1 MREDGVPELAAAAIE
16 LPLVGVLEHLLR
28 TRRHTSF
35 ASGML
40 SLAAAKGHAEVVS
53 LLTRFVTKAFLD
65 SSPTGPPLILAIANR
80 HVEVVRVLLERKAS
94 PSVNDNDE
102 RHTSALQLARDS
114 PAITA
119 LLKAAV
125 REMGS
130 GTDDDVI
137 EEVVS
142 GQGADEVVEPTTP
155 SNSLY
160 SSKEELAALVQPN
173 FALVDPT
180 PERRQSPDT
189 PSKLP
194 QSPSIDQM
202 SVSKELAALSVTEL
216 QPAPTSMTVAAVLET
231 RHAQHSPSES
241 ELLAA
246 PPHTT
251 FERDHTVL
259 KAEHDKLHDA
269 HTTLER
275 DHAAL
280 KAEHDKLHDAHTTLE
295 RDHTA
300 LKVEH
305 GKLQD
310 THTTLERDHTA
321 LKAEHGKLHDAHTTL
336 ERDHTA
342 LKAQHQQQQHDL
354 HRLQH
359 EYELLQRECAKLKQQ
374 LDAANAR
381 TSRAETHTVVSSTSA
396 PTLGPTAPSLTLRS
410 GRIVRVLSVSSHV
423 LAATLAGI
431 HVLMADDDESFTLLD
446 DPAVLRDARGTV
458 LPPGPVLALGHLRSS
473 DERSAGLVAV
483 SRASELLIY
492 RTVHGSIDL
501 EHRRSIR
508 LATAN
513 LTVAPCA
520 LEFDY
525 QGRLAACD
533 PEAGRVVVLAQVDS
547 SATVVLS
554 LRPARVQSYR
564 PIDVACSPAP
574 SEASLTSR
582 SHVPMQPPAFF
593 VLDAASRQVL
603 SFDGM
608 GQSTGSFEGRPRFS
622 EPCAIAV
629 DRHTGFLYIADRE
642 RREVQVC
649 RPDFSPAQR
658 TIVLNY
664 QPTSLA
670 IVRGLTSNPNLS
682 RLAIVDQ
689 EGVLHFEALSL

>member
-119 LLKAAV
+119 LLEAALHDS
-125 REMGS
+125 EMGS
-130 GTDDDVI
+130 VI
-137 EEVVS
+137 E
-142 GQGADEVVEPTTP
+142 VEPTTP

-194 QSPSIDQM
+194 QSPSIDKM
-202 SVSKELAALSVTEL
+202 SLSKELAALSMTEL
-216 QPAPTSMTVAAVLET
+216 QPAPTSMTVAAVLEA

-251 FERDHTVL
+251 FEERDHTVL

-280 KAEHDKLHDAHTTLE
+280 KAQYDKLDDSHTTLD
-295 RDHTA
+295 RDHA
-300 LKVEH
+300 
-305 GKLQD
+305 
-310 THTTLERDHTA
+310 A
-321 LKAEHGKLHDAHTTL
+321 LKAEHDKLHDAHTTL

-574 SEASLTSR
+574 SEAALTSH
-582 SHVPMQPPAFF
+582 SHVLKQPPAFF

-642 RREVQVC
+642 RCEVQVC

-689 EGVLHFEALSL
+689 EGVLHFEAVSL

>member
-40 SLAAAKGHAEVVS
+40 SLAAAKGHAEVLS
-53 LLTRFVTKAFLD
+53 LLTQFVTKAFLD

-94 PSVNDNDE
+94 PSVNDNHE

-119 LLKAAV
+119 LLLH
-125 REMGS
+125 EMGTVP
-130 GTDDDVI
+130 GAGGV

-142 GQGADEVVEPTTP
+142 EQEGVIEVVEPTTP

-160 SSKEELAALVQPN
+160 SSKEKLEPLVQPN
-173 FALVDPT
+173 FALVEAT
-180 PERRQSPDT
+180 PGRRQSPDT

-194 QSPSIDQM
+194 QSPSIDKM
-202 SVSKELAALSVTEL
+202 SLSKELAALSVTEL

-280 KAEHDKLHDAHTTLE
+280 KAQYDKLDDSHTTLD
-295 RDHTA
+295 RDHA
-300 LKVEH
+300 
-305 GKLQD
+305 
-310 THTTLERDHTA
+310 A
-321 LKAEHGKLHDAHTTL
+321 LKAEHDKLHDAHTTL

-431 HVLMADDDESFTLLD
+431 HVLMADDDESLTLLD

-664 QPTSLA
+664 HPTSLA

>member
-1 MREDGVPELAAAAIE
+1 MPELAAAAIE

-35 ASGML
+35 ASKML

-53 LLTRFVTKAFLD
+53 LLTQFVTKAFLD
-65 SSPTGPPLILAIANR
+65 SSPTGPPLTLAIANR

-119 LLKAAV
+119 LLEAALHDS
-125 REMGS
+125 EMGS
-130 GTDDDVI
+130 VI
-137 EEVVS
+137 E
-142 GQGADEVVEPTTP
+142 VEPTTP

-173 FALVDPT
+173 FALVEAT

-194 QSPSIDQM
+194 QSPSIDKM
-202 SVSKELAALSVTEL
+202 SLSKELAALSMTEL
-216 QPAPTSMTVAAVLET
+216 QPAPTSMTVAAVLEA

-251 FERDHTVL
+251 FEERDHTVL
-259 KAEHDKLHDA
+259 KAEHHKLQDEYTTLERDHTALKAEHHKLQDA

-275 DHAAL
+275 DHTAL

-300 LKVEH
+300 LK
-305 GKLQD
+305 
-310 THTTLERDHTA
+310 
-321 LKAEHGKLHDAHTTL
+321 
-336 ERDHTA
+336 
-342 LKAQHQQQQHDL
+342 AQHAQQHDL

-381 TSRAETHTVVSSTSA
+381 TSHAETHTVVSSTSA
-396 PTLGPTAPSLTLRS
+396 PTLGPTAPSLTQRS

-458 LPPGPVLALGHLRSS
+458 LPPAPVLALGHLHGS
-473 DERSAGLVAV
+473 DERPAGLVAV

-501 EHRRSIR
+501 QYRGSIR

-513 LTVAPCA
+513 MTVAPCA

-533 PEAGRVVVLAQVDS
+533 PAAGRVVVLAQVDS

-582 SHVPMQPPAFF
+582 SHVLMQPPAFF

-622 EPCAIAV
+622 DPCAIAV

-642 RREVQVC
+642 RCEVQVC

-689 EGVLHFEALSL
+689 EGVLHFEAVSL

>member
-1 MREDGVPELAAAAIE
+1 LAAAAIE

-40 SLAAAKGHAEVVS
+40 SLAAAKGHAEVLS
-53 LLTRFVTKAFLD
+53 LLTQFVTKAFLD

-94 PSVNDNDE
+94 PSVNDNHE

-119 LLKAAV
+119 LLLH
-125 REMGS
+125 EMGTVP
-130 GTDDDVI
+130 GDGGV

-142 GQGADEVVEPTTP
+142 EQEGVIEVVEPTTP

-160 SSKEELAALVQPN
+160 SSKEKLEPLVQPN
-173 FALVDPT
+173 FALVEAT
-180 PERRQSPDT
+180 PGRRQSPDT

-194 QSPSIDQM
+194 QSPSIDKM
-202 SVSKELAALSVTEL
+202 SLSKELAALSMTEH
-216 QPAPTSMTVAAVLET
+216 QPAPSSVTVAAVLE
-231 RHAQHSPSES
+231 HSQSES

-251 FERDHTVL
+251 FEERDHTVL

-280 KAEHDKLHDAHTTLE
+280 KAQYDKLDDSHTTLDRDHAALKAEHDKLHDAHTTLE

-300 LKVEH
+300 LK
-305 GKLQD
+305 
-310 THTTLERDHTA
+310 
-321 LKAEHGKLHDAHTTL
+321 AEYDKLHDAHTTL

-342 LKAQHQQQQHDL
+342 LKAQHAQQHDL

-381 TSRAETHTVVSSTSA
+381 TSHAETHTVVSSTSA
-396 PTLGPTAPSLTLRS
+396 PTLGPTAPSLTQRS

-458 LPPGPVLALGHLRSS
+458 LPPAPVLALGHLHGS
-473 DERSAGLVAV
+473 DERPAGLVAV

-501 EHRRSIR
+501 EHRRSIG
-508 LATAN
+508 LAGAN

-574 SEASLTSR
+574 SEAALTSH
-582 SHVPMQPPAFF
+582 SHVLKQPPAFF

-642 RREVQVC
+642 RCEVQVC

-664 QPTSLA
+664 QPKSLA